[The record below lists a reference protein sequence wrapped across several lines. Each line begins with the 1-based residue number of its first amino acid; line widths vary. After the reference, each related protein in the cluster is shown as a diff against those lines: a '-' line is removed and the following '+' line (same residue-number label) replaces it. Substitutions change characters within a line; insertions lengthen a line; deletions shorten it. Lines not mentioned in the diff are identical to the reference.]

1 MISFVPFPGIEIIV
15 QRPDIIES
23 STLRQVLIR
32 HGVLHMQALAHATL
46 ACLSPIA
53 MSSLALKWD

>member
-15 QRPDIIES
+15 QRLDIIES
-23 STLRQVLIR
+23 STLRRVLIR

-46 ACLSPIA
+46 AVCRQ
-53 MSSLALKWD
+53 